1 MFHLFHQRGPS
12 RRRTGQALEAIRDEF
27 GATLID
33 YDLTTNAAFT
43 GFLAG
48 MSYHKALTNLV
59 YARLMLDQLLPPDI
73 ARVLYLDCDM
83 LVRAP
88 VEELF
93 GLDLEGKAVAAVLD
107 PHRHRAMLG
116 RDFKQ
121 NGDLFSF
128 DMRLLQCVGMLVID
142 RALFAAADLPGRTRA
157 YHEAGVLAR
166 VQYDQAVLNLVFK
179 DNWLPLDFRWNL
191 INPLPAH
198 ENLEPHIVHYTGHRK
213 PWQLLSPVAFAQAYR
228 HTMTND
234 VFYAYWRERQLRRL
248 KRAGWGTE
256 GDVTYVWDRANSG
269 SCRCRRRGT
278 TSGLSDRAR
287 SCRPFPSPLRGR
299 SRGWGRAAPS
309 ALAARPP
316 TDPCRGHP
324 PHKGEGVVRPCTTP
338 GNSGSPRNPG
348 AGGRSP

>member
-1 MFHLFHQRGPS
+1 MRMADTALDIALTFDDGFWAPAYATMRSVCLASHRRGHLVFHLLHRGLTVPH
-12 RRRTGQALEAIRDEF
+12 RQALEAIRDEF

-93 GLDLEGKAVAAVLD
+93 RLDLEGKAVAAVLD

-121 NGDLFSF
+121 NSDLFSF
-128 DMRLLQCVGMLVID
+128 DWAYFNAGMLVID

-179 DNWLPLDFRWNL
+179 DNWLPLDFRWNV
-191 INPLPAH
+191 INPQPAH
-198 ENLEPHIVHYTGHRK
+198 ENFEPKIVHYTGPYK
-213 PWQLLSPVAFAQAYR
+213 PWHLLNRLAFAQAYR
-228 HTMTND
+228 HTMTNE
-234 VFYAYWRERQLRRL
+234 VFYRYWRERQLRRL
-248 KRAGWGTE
+248 KRLVGM
-256 GDVTYVWDRANSG
+256 
-269 SCRCRRRGT
+269 
-278 TSGLSDRAR
+278 
-287 SCRPFPSPLRGR
+287 
-299 SRGWGRAAPS
+299 
-309 ALAARPP
+309 
-316 TDPCRGHP
+316 
-324 PHKGEGVVRPCTTP
+324 
-338 GNSGSPRNPG
+338 
-348 AGGRSP
+348 GG